1 MGQVLS
7 VKMTDLGR
15 DLEDRKGT
23 FSSSNSSSRRS
34 SSSSSSS
41 RTSLFQSCG
50 YVEPNSVY
58 TIHIK
63 I

>member
-50 YVEPNSVY
+50 YV
-58 TIHIK
+58 
-63 I
+63 